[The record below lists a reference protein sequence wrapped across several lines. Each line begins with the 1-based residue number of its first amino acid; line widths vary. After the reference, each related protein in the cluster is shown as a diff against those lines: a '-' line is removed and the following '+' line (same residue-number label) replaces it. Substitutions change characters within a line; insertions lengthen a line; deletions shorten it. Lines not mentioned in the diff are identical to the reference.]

1 MRPRSIRGEQHEGRA
16 LVTAPVCGART
27 WVAPDEM
34 ATCEREHGHDG
45 KHQANASFAH
55 LGWRE
60 AVCRLVVVPGSPN
73 QMEYALPAQATRDIV
88 ASLQRQLD
96 ALDPDAAIA
105 EAERRAVEMFHHYR
119 GLCGLADRRRYIVGA
134 SCSSLE
140 LIDAAKE
147 RASEEHDAAL
157 ETWLALVEA
166 RGAKGGGA

>member
-1 MRPRSIRGEQHEGRA
+1 MI
-16 LVTAPVCGART
+16 CGART
-27 WVAPDEM
+27 WVDPGHFVSCVRTDCDGQHRDSGMMRWNEASVAMRCDDGRM
-34 ATCEREHGHDG
+34 AYPTET
-45 KHQANASFAH
+45 
-55 LGWRE
+55 E
-60 AVCRLVVVPGSPN
+60 AR
-73 QMEYALPAQATRDIV
+73 ALV
-88 ASLQRQLD
+88 ASLQAQLD